1 MSNPENLEKWRA
13 RLGPDGVR
21 KAASEAAKAGVE
33 KRRRLTTIS
42 ACLKAI
48 LAADAEDPAAAD
60 RLSQMGLDATVAGE
74 IALAVTDRSRSTGD
88 PVSSRLALEAVEGK
102 MPDRVELTGAD
113 GRPIESLDLSK
124 LSDDELRKLIS
135 DRKSGSDV
143 AQTLHQ
149 TPGE

>member
-1 MSNPENLEKWRA
+1 MSNYEDLVKWRERVGEDEVRRQMAKA
-13 RLGPDGVR
+13 R
-21 KAASEAAKAGVE
+21 AASAAS
-33 KRRRLTTIS
+33 RRRLTTIS

-48 LAADAEDPAAAD
+48 LAADAEDPEAAD

-113 GRPIESLDLSK
+113 GRPIEALDLSK

-135 DRKSGSDV
+135 DRKSGPDV

-149 TPGE
+149 TQDE